1 MIRDTSNPAY
11 YKILSQNGL
20 ENFKLLI
27 KKWEALSKN
36 ILEKPS
42 GVPIILPD
50 IFLVSHE
57 GTGRTYLLKLLSE
70 YLSEKK
76 NLMDFYGDVKYFE
89 FMLNYCEPNEYF
101 SEIKRLMQEVDNA
114 AGFRSEYRGIVY
126 IDIDEWVEHFEE
138 KHFRDFME
146 YVSDNSDDWLIVLS
160 VSDSKKDEIAKMEKF
175 ISMYLRTEKVIIE
188 LPTTEEFLQYTLDM
202 LYAYGISLDR
212 GAEGLILES
221 IGALCNNKYFDGYK
235 TIKMLCE
242 DIAYETYISGYNR
255 INALSANSIIKFK
268 KDGDYIKRM
277 IVKIEKT
284 NKIGFC

>member
-1 MIRDTSNPAY
+1 
-11 YKILSQNGL
+11 
-20 ENFKLLI
+20 
-27 KKWEALSKN
+27 
-36 ILEKPS
+36 
-42 GVPIILPD
+42 
-50 IFLVSHE
+50 
-57 GTGRTYLLKLLSE
+57 
-70 YLSEKK
+70 
-76 NLMDFYGDVKYFE
+76 MDFYGDVKYFE

-160 VSDSKKDEIAKMEKF
+160 VSDSKKDEIAQMEKF